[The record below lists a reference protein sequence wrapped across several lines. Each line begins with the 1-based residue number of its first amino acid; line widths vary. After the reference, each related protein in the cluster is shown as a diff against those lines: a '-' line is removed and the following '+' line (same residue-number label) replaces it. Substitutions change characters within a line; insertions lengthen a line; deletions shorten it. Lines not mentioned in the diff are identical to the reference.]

1 MKQFEKKIAGFT
13 LLELMISIVIL
24 ATALM
29 GILPFFF
36 YSQAQLKQAT
46 ITSLAMTLVQEKME
60 RITQLDYDLIHFMDA
75 PFFPDTTTQYVY
87 ILPEANLSPC
97 TDVAPNPCGYQPAT
111 NMLVD
116 IVERQGYFFTRTIDI
131 DALDQ
136 FGSLELPEDQG
147 GGGTGTYLPNNETIG
162 VTIQVTWRIPGGER
176 FVRSST
182 MVYDSTDF
190 QLGF

>member
-1 MKQFEKKIAGFT
+1 VKYFEKQIAGFT

-46 ITSLAMTLVQEKME
+46 ITSLAMTLIQEKME
-60 RITQLDYDLIHFMDA
+60 RIIQLDFDLIHYMDA
-75 PFFPDTTTQYVY
+75 PFFPDTTTQYNF
-87 ILPEANLSPC
+87 ILPEVYLSPC

-131 DALDQ
+131 DSIQQL
-136 FGSLELPEDQG
+136 GSLELPEDQG
-147 GGGTGTYLPNNETIG
+147 TTGTGTYLPNADTVG

-182 MVYDSTDF
+182 LVFDSSDF
-190 QLGF
+190 QVGL